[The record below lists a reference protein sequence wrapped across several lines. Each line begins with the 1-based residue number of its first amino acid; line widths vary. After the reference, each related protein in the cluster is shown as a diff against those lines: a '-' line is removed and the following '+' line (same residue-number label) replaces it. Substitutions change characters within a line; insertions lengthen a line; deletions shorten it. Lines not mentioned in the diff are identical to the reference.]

1 MEDVHRSNHEKC
13 WMSGDILVITP
24 TKMGDSCVANKIPMS
39 SLKKSPCFAGQAP
52 FLLVKSFFFTQP
64 PILAGKILKFC

>member
-39 SLKKSPCFAGQAP
+39 SLKNLHVS
-52 FLLVKSFFFTQP
+52 LVKP
-64 PILAGKILKFC
+64 HFCW